1 MVKSPDELLRDE
13 LVCFHTKMKLK
24 ESTLGIGVT
33 INRLPRTGEIRMV
46 TPTLDLLSMRAFIK
60 QKVRHSLSNEK
71 FTHWLPLFFG
81 EKDEFEEKRKI
92 YDPETKKWD
101 QKAVKINLHDR
112 FMKLLLKSMCFI
124 STGST
129 RKQFK
134 PQMIMEMMPKLI
146 ITHVADLIQ
155 EVRHVSILAIR
166 RLMNFIRLFRLLI
179 EKYPEI
185 SEEIDRK
192 IESFIKEPEKRHKD
206 HTGSLGD
213 LLSYVSISQKYKI
226 DDIMPLYLEE
236 QMDRQAFWI
245 LKEIP
250 ELDHTDEKN
259 KDKDIVVEEARLEV
273 CFKTS
278 INGFHITLFFFYLNK
293 MIIEAA
299 DNGKKNM
306 SKFCSKLDSN
316 FGCIDAKS
324 ENLFQKKCFAIQDV
338 KTFNKYYP
346 QLGIPIPN
354 DEALNARLKTAIENS
369 RKKGYHGN
377 DDNMNKL
384 PTLEEQSKA
393 FLVEK
398 VDPFEFYSE
407 EKKEWLPAESNKW
420 ELAVMEKFTWIK

>member
-384 PTLEEQSKA
+384 PTLEEQSKV

>member
-1 MVKSPDELLRDE
+1 
-13 LVCFHTKMKLK
+13 
-24 ESTLGIGVT
+24 
-33 INRLPRTGEIRMV
+33 
-46 TPTLDLLSMRAFIK
+46 
-60 QKVRHSLSNEK
+60 
-71 FTHWLPLFFG
+71 
-81 EKDEFEEKRKI
+81 
-92 YDPETKKWD
+92 
-101 QKAVKINLHDR
+101 
-112 FMKLLLKSMCFI
+112 MKLLLKSMCFI

-146 ITHVADLIQ
+146 IAHVSDLIQ

-206 HTGSLGD
+206 HTSSLGD
-213 LLSYVSISQKYKI
+213 LLSYVSISQKYTI
-226 DDIMPLYLEE
+226 DDVMPLYLEE

-259 KDKDIVVEEARLEV
+259 KDKDIVVEDARLEV

-306 SKFCSKLDSN
+306 SKFCEKLDSN
-316 FGCIDAKS
+316 FGCIQAK
-324 ENLFQKKCFAIQDV
+324 
-338 KTFNKYYP
+338 
-346 QLGIPIPN
+346 
-354 DEALNARLKTAIENS
+354 
-369 RKKGYHGN
+369 
-377 DDNMNKL
+377 
-384 PTLEEQSKA
+384 
-393 FLVEK
+393 
-398 VDPFEFYSE
+398 
-407 EKKEWLPAESNKW
+407 
-420 ELAVMEKFTWIK
+420 

>member
-13 LVCFHTKMKLK
+13 LVCFHTKMKLR
-24 ESTLGIGVT
+24 ESTLGIGVS

-134 PQMIMEMMPKLI
+134 SQMILEMMPKLI

-166 RLMNFIRLFRLLI
+166 RLINFIRLFRLLVD
-179 EKYPEI
+179 KYPEVQ
-185 SEEIDRK
+185 EEIDQK

-206 HTGSLGD
+206 HMGSLGD
-213 LLSYVSISQKYKI
+213 LLSYVSVS
-226 DDIMPLYLEE
+226 
-236 QMDRQAFWI
+236 
-245 LKEIP
+245 
-250 ELDHTDEKN
+250 
-259 KDKDIVVEEARLEV
+259 
-273 CFKTS
+273 
-278 INGFHITLFFFYLNK
+278 
-293 MIIEAA
+293 
-299 DNGKKNM
+299 
-306 SKFCSKLDSN
+306 
-316 FGCIDAKS
+316 
-324 ENLFQKKCFAIQDV
+324 
-338 KTFNKYYP
+338 
-346 QLGIPIPN
+346 
-354 DEALNARLKTAIENS
+354 
-369 RKKGYHGN
+369 
-377 DDNMNKL
+377 
-384 PTLEEQSKA
+384 
-393 FLVEK
+393 
-398 VDPFEFYSE
+398 
-407 EKKEWLPAESNKW
+407 
-420 ELAVMEKFTWIK
+420 